1 MRSASLL
8 PTVSFVALTLAIPSC
23 LWETHGTGELGL
35 GEELGPAEALT
46 TARVQN
52 TLADWTAGQ
61 RVAPPPLGPVAFDGC
76 QPAAEI
82 CNGVDDDC
90 DPSTAD
96 GTDDPRL
103 ERACDGPD
111 EDRCREGRLVCDGG
125 RLRCTD
131 ETDDSRE
138 ECNAVDDDCNG
149 YIDDSA
155 GCPCPVVYFV
165 HATYLFC
172 PRDHWTAARWTCE
185 EVGYHL
191 ASIESDVE
199 NTALSM
205 VAARM
210 FEEESWWIGLH
221 DLDDEGN
228 FRWVHGDSEPEFFKW
243 AHRQPDNGGASRR
256 ERRGEDC
263 VEQTQGTGGRWHDGD
278 CDRRLPFV
286 CENG

>member
-1 MRSASLL
+1 MRSASSWPMVFL
-8 PTVSFVALTLAIPSC
+8 VALVVAIASC
-23 LWETHGTGELGL
+23 VWDTHGSGEPSVGD
-35 GEELGPAEALT
+35 ELGPVEALT
-46 TARVQN
+46 TAQAQDMFTQWAASHRI
-52 TLADWTAGQ
+52 
-61 RVAPPPLGPVAFDGC
+61 APPDQAPVAFDEC
-76 QPAAEI
+76 EPTAEI
-82 CNGVDDDC
+82 CNGIDDDC
-90 DPSTAD
+90 DPTTAD
-96 GTDDPRL
+96 GADDPRL
-103 ERACDGPD
+103 QRACDGPD
-111 EDRCREGRLVCDGG
+111 ADRCREGRLVCDGG

-172 PRDHWTAARWTCE
+172 PRDRWAAARSTCE
-185 EVGYHL
+185 AVGYHL

-221 DLDDEGN
+221 DRDDEGD
-228 FRWVHGDSEPEFFKW
+228 FRWIHGNRVPEFFKW
-243 AHRQPDNGGASRR
+243 ALRQPDDGWSGRA

-263 VEQTQGTGGRWHDGD
+263 VEQTQGTGGRWNDGD
-278 CDRRLPFV
+278 CDRRLPFI
-286 CENG
+286 CEND